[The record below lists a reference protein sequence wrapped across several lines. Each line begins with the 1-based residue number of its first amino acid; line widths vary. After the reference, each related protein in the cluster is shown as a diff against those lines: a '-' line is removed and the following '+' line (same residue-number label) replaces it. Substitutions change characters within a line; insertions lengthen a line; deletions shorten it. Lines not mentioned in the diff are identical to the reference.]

1 MDLRNDIKKATSL
14 GSIEDDAKFYRLHG
28 LSQAAKDKK
37 MNERKVK
44 KPRNANLVENFDT
57 ENDDYMNSNINSK
70 VKPTFDKHDVSAAV
84 REVNGGRDL
93 SNKCWEETYS
103 KNLNRM
109 ETQSKNETSQNSS
122 KHDKE
127 TENLPK
133 AKNLNDKYIKQKD
146 KWYRNAA
153 IMGLVKAKK
162 ISMQDLI
169 NSSDENSAR
178 NEDGPDTLHGTAFNG
193 CITDCDKNQVESVPL
208 REDPEIFV
216 HPLQMGL
223 DKKQFKHI
231 DFSIPRI
238 GKKKKMTPLEFF
250 LEADDDDFF
259 EFVKNKE

>member
-146 KWYRNAA
+146 KC
-153 IMGLVKAKK
+153 
-162 ISMQDLI
+162 
-169 NSSDENSAR
+169 DENSAR